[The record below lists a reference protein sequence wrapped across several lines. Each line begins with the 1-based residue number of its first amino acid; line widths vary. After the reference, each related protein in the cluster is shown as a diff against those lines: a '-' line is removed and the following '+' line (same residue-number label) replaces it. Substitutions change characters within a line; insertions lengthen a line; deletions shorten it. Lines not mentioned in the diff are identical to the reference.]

1 MVKLKWFVLVV
12 ALVRLASCFGPNA
25 GLDQPYG
32 FANFH
37 TIAEGMAY
45 RSAQPD
51 ENLLRAVIGE
61 FGIRTV
67 INLRGENPEEAWWQV
82 EQRVCDDLSV
92 ELINIP
98 MSAFHLPAPAV
109 LLALYEVLTSAEHPI
124 WIHCM
129 AGADRTGAA
138 AAIWCMGVL
147 GQSRQEASQQLSPTY
162 GHIAVFTPA
171 MDYLVAIF
179 QPDPDWILQE
189 YDPDVSPDEFLAV
202 LAHAGGG
209 P

>member
-1 MVKLKWFVLVV
+1 V
-12 ALVRLASCFGPNA
+12 
-25 GLDQPYG
+25 
-32 FANFH
+32 
-37 TIAEGMAY
+37 IAEGMAY

-51 ENLLRAVIGE
+51 ENLLRDVIAR

-67 INLRGENPEEAWWQV
+67 INLRGQHPDEIWWQV
-82 EQRVCDDLSV
+82 EQQVCDDLGV

-98 MSAFHLPAPAV
+98 MSAYHLPAPPV
-109 LLALYEVLTSAEHPI
+109 LLALYEALTGAEHPI

-138 AAIWCMGVL
+138 AAIWCMSVL
-147 GQSRQEASQQLSPTY
+147 DQSREEAAQQLSFAY
-162 GHIAVFTPA
+162 GHIAAVTPA

-202 LAHAGGG
+202 LAHAESG